1 MRVQLE
7 PAFVLRTAPY
17 SDTSLL
23 VEVFSREHGRVGL
36 VARGARAP
44 RSRTRALLQPFRP
57 VLVSWIEKG
66 DLGTLS
72 GIEEAGPPLP
82 LSGEDVFSG
91 WYLNELLLKL
101 VQRHDPHPDLFDDY
115 ADALAELP
123 VATERALRLFEKRL
137 LAGVGFALDFPDDL
151 APDSHYRFLPD
162 SGAFVVDP
170 GPDAAIQVTGR
181 ALNAL
186 RDDTLADPAD
196 LKSVKPVLR
205 EALRPLLAGREIV
218 TARVLRELR
227 RK

>member
-17 SDTSLL
+17 SDSSLL
-23 VEVFSREHGRVGL
+23 VEAFVRGHGRVGL
-36 VARGARAP
+36 VARGTRAP
-44 RSRTRALLQPFRP
+44 RSKTRALLQAFRP
-57 VLVSWIEKG
+57 VLLSWIDKG
-66 DLGTLS
+66 DLGTLA
-72 GIEEAGPPLP
+72 GIEEAAPPIP
-82 LSGEDVFSG
+82 LSGEQVFSG

-101 VQRHDPHPDLFDDY
+101 LQRHDPHPDLFDAY

-137 LAGVGFALDFPDDL
+137 LAEIGFALDLPDDL
-151 APDSHYRFLPD
+151 SSDSHYRFLPE
-162 SGAFVVDP
+162 SGAFIEEA
-170 GPDAAIQVTGR
+170 GPDAAILASGR
-181 ALNAL
+181 ALIAL
-186 RDDTLADPAD
+186 RDETLSEAAD
-196 LKSVKPVLR
+196 VKAVRPVLR